1 MGDSEYCYECV
12 SCNRSFKFK
21 VTLKRH
27 EQLVHKYDLQKINP
41 QRKECAYCR
50 KKFPTPSKLKRH
62 QLIHTGERPFRCQ
75 ICSKGFTQLSHLK
88 NHKKKIHF
96 KDHHSGENFQLLE
109 NLIDLLGAPEV
120 RDQKNNSSSACGESW
135 ASSRK
140 EYKPTKMDDG
150 KSGKTITTIRRRQTV
165 YKNTRLKDGDA
176 ESKPNLRHEC
186 SHCRKKFRTPSKL
199 QRHQLIH
206 TGEKPFSCKI
216 CHKGFTQKIHLKNH
230 YCLDTNATCSCT
242 HKGKCSKS

>member
-12 SCNRSFKFK
+12 SCDRSFKFK

-27 EQLVHKYDLQKINP
+27 EQLVHKYDLQKIKP

-50 KKFPTPSKLKRH
+50 KKFPTPAKLKRH

-109 NLIDLLGAPEV
+109 NLKVVSIATF
-120 RDQKNNSSSACGESW
+120 SSAALVPKKGSQLDETLVINSNDVRTVK
-135 ASSRK
+135 SSQ
-140 EYKPTKMDDG
+140 ET
-150 KSGKTITTIRRRQTV
+150 
-165 YKNTRLKDGDA
+165 
-176 ESKPNLRHEC
+176 
-186 SHCRKKFRTPSKL
+186 
-199 QRHQLIH
+199 
-206 TGEKPFSCKI
+206 
-216 CHKGFTQKIHLKNH
+216 
-230 YCLDTNATCSCT
+230 
-242 HKGKCSKS
+242 